1 MRRGVVQVFRL
12 GRDLVM
18 GKPPPKYITLVSL
31 MHDPQLAAA
40 LGDMVVA
47 WAAAETILIT
57 TLTQILGSNLNL
69 IQVGY
74 YRIPTFESRVK
85 VINALID
92 KWEPKGFDKPA
103 IKRAVTK
110 LAKLASARNHW
121 IHGNWC
127 ASEDFT
133 ETVIF
138 DYRSSAD
145 SPNRRKPVKA
155 ADVENH
161 TNAVRLRTHELLHLV
176 DFANVRA

>member
-1 MRRGVVQVFRL
+1 MT
-12 GRDLVM
+12 
-18 GKPPPKYITLVSL
+18 PPRYVTLASL

-40 LGDMVVA
+40 LGDMVIA

-85 VINALID
+85 FINALID
-92 KWEPKGFDKPA
+92 KWEPKDFNKPA

-110 LAKLASARNHW
+110 LSKLASARNHW

-127 ASEDFT
+127 ASEDFS
-133 ETVIF
+133 EIVVF
-138 DYRSSAD
+138 DYRSASD

-161 TNAVRLRTHELLHLV
+161 TNAVRLRAYELMHLV
-176 DFANVRA
+176 DFATVPA